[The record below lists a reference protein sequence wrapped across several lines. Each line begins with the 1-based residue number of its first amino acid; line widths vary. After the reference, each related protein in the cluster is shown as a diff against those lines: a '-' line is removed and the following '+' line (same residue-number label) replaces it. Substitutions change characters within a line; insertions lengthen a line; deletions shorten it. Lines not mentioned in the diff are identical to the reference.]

1 MFRSIS
7 ASNPLFRGLLLA
19 LGRLIPLVGLCILA
33 AVPATAQGPRMNTNT
48 ATAVLHLQAFIVP
61 VAQLPVAQQPLA
73 DTQLVNYSI
82 PKRSLPMDVHV
93 ETTNMPSPI
102 QNQPETPAVTAELR
116 TTVVV
121 VP

>member
-19 LGRLIPLVGLCILA
+19 LGRLIPLIALCMLA
-33 AVPATAQGPRMNTNT
+33 AVPATAQRARTNTNT

-61 VAQLPVAQQPLA
+61 VAHLPLAQQPSLNM
-73 DTQLVNYSI
+73 QLVNYNI
-82 PKRSLPMDVHV
+82 PTPRQSMDVHV
-93 ETTNMPSPI
+93 ETTSMPVAP
-102 QNQPETPAVTAELR
+102 QNRPEVPAFRAELR